1 MISYNVAQLL
11 KDAVGAHRDYDF
23 DEPSLELTD
32 DMTAADVSGHVR
44 LTRLNKSILATGDAI
59 ATVTL
64 QCRRCL
70 EDFDTEVSTD
80 FEDRYYPTV
89 DVTSGHPVEFG
100 DEAANGEEE
109 VDALRVDAN
118 HNLDL
123 GELLRQVLLLAL
135 PIMPV
140 CREDCPGLPAPS
152 GVHVQ
157 LGSVDEAQEVED
169 EDEAP
174 VDSRFAALAQLLA
187 EEDEAEQP
195 APFSKN

>member
-23 DEPSLELTD
+23 DEPSLELSE
-32 DMTAADVSGHVR
+32 DMTAIDLSGHVR
-44 LTRLNKSILATGDAI
+44 LTRLNKSILCQGQVV

-70 EDFDTEVSTD
+70 EEYATEVATD

-89 DVTSGHPVEFG
+89 DVISGHPIEFG

-109 VDALRVDAN
+109 VDALRIDAN
-118 HNLDL
+118 HGLDL
-123 GELLRQVLLLAL
+123 GELLRQVIILAP

-140 CREDCPGLPAPS
+140 CREDCPGLPAPR
-152 GVHVQ
+152 GVQVH
-157 LGSVDEAQEVED
+157 LGNQVDEEADEED
-169 EDEAP
+169 AP
-174 VDSRFAALAQLLA
+174 IDIRLAALAQLL
-187 EEDEAEQP
+187 EDDQATGI
-195 APFSKN
+195 PFSKN

>member
-1 MISYNVAQLL
+1 MINYNVAQLL

-23 DEPSLELTD
+23 DEPSLELAD
-32 DMTAADVSGHVR
+32 DLTATDVSGHVR
-44 LTRLNKSILATGDAI
+44 LTRLNKSVLAQGQVI
-59 ATVTL
+59 ATVIL

-70 EDFDTEVSTD
+70 EDYETEVDTT

-109 VDALRVDAN
+109 VDALRVDQN
-118 HNLDL
+118 HYLDL
-123 GELLRQVLLLAL
+123 GELLRQDIILAL

-152 GVHVQ
+152 GIHVH
-157 LGSVDEAQEVED
+157 LSNEPDADEAED
-169 EDEAP
+169 EPPIDN
-174 VDSRFAALAQLLA
+174 RLAALAQLLA
-187 EEDEAEQP
+187 EEDEA